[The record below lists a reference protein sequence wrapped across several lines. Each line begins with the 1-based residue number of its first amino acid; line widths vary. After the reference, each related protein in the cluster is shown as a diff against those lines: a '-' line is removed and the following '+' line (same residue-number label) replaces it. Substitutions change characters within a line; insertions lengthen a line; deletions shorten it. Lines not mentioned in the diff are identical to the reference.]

1 MDAMLKKLRLPRIR
15 EVYDQRI
22 DKAAEEDWGYRK
34 FLKQLLQEEI
44 TNRHQN
50 RLERRKN
57 RAGFPFEKTLNQFEF
72 NFRPE
77 LKKRVFQTYTEP
89 RFVTEGKDLIL
100 IGPPGTG
107 KTHLSVGIGLSQ
119 IKNDF
124 KVTFK
129 NVQSLASELQGAE
142 RKDTKN
148 ELLESLLK
156 VDLLILDEFG
166 YLPLKEEL
174 GPFLYELIAG
184 RYEKK
189 STIITSNKSL
199 NEWNKTLRDNS
210 LIQALIDRLIH
221 HGEVYYLEDDSYR
234 VKGKQDLLNREDPKE
249 KNQNQAKA
257 KSREEKNTESSEN

>member
-1 MDAMLKKLRLPRIR
+1 MFSAVSKCWLQLS
-15 EVYDQRI
+15 
-22 DKAAEEDWGYRK
+22 AGEDWGYRK
-34 FLKQLLQEEI
+34 FLKHLLQEEI

-50 RLERRKN
+50 RLQRRKDK
-57 RAGFPFEKTLNQFEF
+57 AGFPNDLTLNQFEF
-72 NFRPE
+72 NFRPK

-107 KTHLSVGIGLSQ
+107 KTHLSVGISLVH

-129 NVQSLASELQGAE
+129 NVQSLAGQLQRASK
-142 RKDTKN
+142 KDTKD
-148 ELLESLLK
+148 ELLERLIK

-184 RYEKK
+184 RYEEK
-189 STIITSNKSL
+189 STVITSNKNL
-199 NEWNKTLRDNS
+199 NEWGKTLRDNS
-210 LIQALIDRLIH
+210 LAQALIDRLIH
-221 HGEVYYLEDDSYR
+221 HGEVYYLEGDSYR
-234 VKGKQDLLNREDPKE
+234 LKGKQDLLGRAGS
-249 KNQNQAKA
+249 QNQGRSEKKVSAG
-257 KSREEKNTESSEN
+257 EEKGTESSAD

>member
-1 MDAMLKKLRLPRIR
+1 MEAMLKKLRLPRIR
-15 EVYDQRI
+15 EIYEQRI

-34 FLKQLLQEEI
+34 FLKQLLQEEV

-50 RLERRKN
+50 RLERRKKK
-57 RAGFPFEKTLNQFEF
+57 AGFPFEKTLNQFEF

-89 RFVTEGKDLIL
+89 RFITEGKDLIL

-107 KTHLSVGIGLSQ
+107 KTHLSVGIGLAQ

-124 KVTFK
+124 RVLFK
-129 NVQSLASELQGAE
+129 NVQSLAGQLQGAE
-142 RKDTKN
+142 RRDTKD
-148 ELLESLLK
+148 ELLENLTK

-184 RYEKK
+184 RYEEK

-199 NEWNKTLRDNS
+199 NEWGKTLRDNS
-210 LIQALIDRLIH
+210 LAQALIDRLIH
-221 HGEVYYLEDDSYR
+221 HGEVYYLEGDSYR
-234 VKGKQDLLNREDPKE
+234 MKGKQDLLNGEDSQQQG
-249 KNQNQAKA
+249 QNHTKVSAG
-257 KSREEKNTESSEN
+257 EEQSTESSKD

>member
-15 EVYDQRI
+15 EIYDQRI

-34 FLKQLLQEEI
+34 FLKHLLQEEV

-72 NFRPE
+72 NFRPK

-107 KTHLSVGIGLSQ
+107 KTHLSVGIGLAQ

-142 RKDTKN
+142 RKDEKD

-199 NEWNKTLRDNS
+199 NEWGKTLRDNS
-210 LIQALIDRLIH
+210 LAQALIDRLIH
-221 HGEVYYLEDDSYR
+221 HGEVYYLEGDSYR
-234 VKGKQDLLNREDPKE
+234 MKGKQDLLNGEDPQNQSRNQTKVNSEKE
-249 KNQNQAKA
+249 KDA
-257 KSREEKNTESSEN
+257 EPSED

>member
-1 MDAMLKKLRLPRIR
+1 MLKKLRLPRIR
-15 EVYDQRI
+15 EIYDQRI

-34 FLKQLLQEEI
+34 FLKQLLREEV

-72 NFRPE
+72 NFRPK

-129 NVQSLASELQGAE
+129 NVHSLAGELQGAE
-142 RKDTKN
+142 RKDTQD

-156 VDLLILDEFG
+156 VDLLI
-166 YLPLKEEL
+166 YWTSSATSRLKEEL
-174 GPFLYELIAG
+174 APLSV
-184 RYEKK
+184 R
-189 STIITSNKSL
+189 TDC
-199 NEWNKTLRDNS
+199 R
-210 LIQALIDRLIH
+210 
-221 HGEVYYLEDDSYR
+221 
-234 VKGKQDLLNREDPKE
+234 
-249 KNQNQAKA
+249 
-257 KSREEKNTESSEN
+257 

>member
-1 MDAMLKKLRLPRIR
+1 MDAMLKELRLPRIR
-15 EVYDQRI
+15 EIYDQRI
-22 DKAAEEDWGYRK
+22 DQAAEEDWGYRK
-34 FLKQLLQEEI
+34 FLKQLLQEEV

-72 NFRPE
+72 NFRPK

-107 KTHLSVGIGLSQ
+107 KTHLSVGIGLAQ

-124 KVTFK
+124 KVLFK
-129 NVQSLASELQGAE
+129 NVQSLAGELQGAE
-142 RKDTKN
+142 RKDTKD

-184 RYEKK
+184 RYEEK

-199 NEWNKTLRDNS
+199 NEWGKTLRDNS
-210 LIQALIDRLIH
+210 LAQALIDRLIH
-221 HGEVYYLEDDSYR
+221 HGEVYYLEGDSYR
-234 VKGKQDLLNREDPKE
+234 MKGKQDLLDREDPKG
-249 KNQNQAKA
+249 KNQNQAKVSA
-257 KSREEKNTESSEN
+257 GEEQSTESSKD

>member
-1 MDAMLKKLRLPRIR
+1 MSAG
-15 EVYDQRI
+15 
-22 DKAAEEDWGYRK
+22 EDWGYRK
-34 FLKQLLQEEI
+34 FLKHLLQEEI

-50 RLERRKN
+50 RLERRKDK
-57 RAGFPFEKTLNQFEF
+57 AGFPNDLTLNQFEF

-124 KVTFK
+124 KVIFK

-142 RKDTKN
+142 RKDEKD
-148 ELLESLLK
+148 ELLESLIK

-199 NEWNKTLRDNS
+199 NEWGKTLRDNS
-210 LIQALIDRLIH
+210 LAQALIDRLIH
-221 HGEVYYLEDDSYR
+221 HGEVYYLEGDSYR
-234 VKGKQDLLNREDPKE
+234 MKGKQDLLNREDTQQQG
-249 KNQNQAKA
+249 QNHAKVN
-257 KSREEKNTESSEN
+257 SEEEKNTKSSKD